1 MIFGLFKDKE
11 DEDFARQLAREVS
24 RRLPPAVLA
33 SQKASGTKMDRTLA
47 RALDH
52 VSAATVEYNGRKR
65 VGVMKRVRLSK
76 VFQEELDTLGYD
88 DEFIRDVT
96 LRLAQA
102 FTVKKK

>member
-1 MIFGLFKDKE
+1 MIFGLFNDKE
-11 DEDFARQLAREVS
+11 DDNFARELAREVS

-33 SQKASGTKMDRTLA
+33 AQKKAGTKMDRTLA

-52 VSAATVEYNGRKR
+52 VSAATVEYQSRKR

-102 FTVKKK
+102 FAVKKK